1 MPPVYSQVVPNA
13 VASEL
18 IGGLMVESVVMKA
31 GRVIRVP
38 SGVDYLPVV
47 SAFPSAAFTSPAYGG
62 RKHAGDF
69 DIDNR
74 PITLEEI
81 AVALAVPDAFVEDVT
96 FPLWDSLKPMMTTA
110 IAVVLDNA
118 ALFGTGAPASYPA
131 GGVEAKAGAPV
142 SGADAAEALSGAMSA
157 VEARGV
163 LPDGIV
169 MGTAGLGGIRDA
181 QGAVGVAPINADAA
195 RTAYGL
201 PLYPSLV
208 WDATSSD
215 AFVGNWKALV
225 IAIRNDIRYAK
236 STDGVLV
243 DGAGAV
249 TVSAFQ
255 DNQTLFKC
263 WLRVGVA
270 IVDLVGPSGLGGSAF
285 AAADW
290 TTVVGATARGDTSG
304 GTKAKAS

>member
-1 MPPVYSQVVPNA
+1 MPPTYSQIVPNA

-18 IGGLMVESVVMKA
+18 IGGLMVESVAMKA

-47 SAFPSAAFTSPAYGG
+47 SAFPTAAFTSPAYGG

-69 DIDNR
+69 DIDNK

-81 AVALAVPDAFVEDVT
+81 AVALAVPDAFVEDVS

-110 IAVVLDNA
+110 ISVVLDNA
-118 ALFGTGAPASYPA
+118 VLFGTGAPASYPA
-131 GGVEAKAGAPV
+131 GGVRAKAGAALT
-142 SGADAAEALSGAMSA
+142 GADAAEALSAAMSA

-169 MGTAGLGGIRDA
+169 MGTAGLGGIRDVQA
-181 QGAVGVAPINADAA
+181 AVGVAAINADAA
-195 RTAYGL
+195 RSAYGL

-208 WDATSSD
+208 WDPAGGD

-255 DNQTLFKC
+255 DNQTLFKA

-270 IVDLVGPSGLGGSAF
+270 IVDVVGPTNLGGSAF

-290 TTVVGATARGDTSG
+290 TGGVTTASAGRESR
-304 GTKAKAS
+304 KAS